1 MYVIFG
7 HHKLTFY
14 ALKKVL
20 LSKFYQ
26 EHRQK
31 EALDVSS
38 HEIDMKESITD

>member
-14 ALKKVL
+14 ALKKST
-20 LSKFYQ
+20 SKFYQ